1 MALSTQTAPLPAS
14 FTVPCNA
21 IYTENDDAA
30 FLASKVRSSKRRSKA
45 SLSTASARTWAP
57 EKLQI
62 FLLQGHFLS
71 STEKFSD
78 IEERRNFRIDLSP
91 SPACPP
97 WAWRACLANLGTDT
111 GVVPFLTWAKL
122 GRKKA
127 AEKLENT
134 PLWPKLSPF
143 LLRSLDYSFSVSL
156 SRLGCLFL
164 FFAVSESR
172 LCNPMPY
179 GAKKC
184 V

>member
-1 MALSTQTAPLPAS
+1 MLSLVCIPTVASCTCTWIWCEKNGSLSTQTALPAS

-78 IEERRNFRIDLSP
+78 IEERRKLSHRSSLPSLSP
-91 SPACPP
+91 LSLTCLLSQFGYRYRRSTSPLSYVGKIGEKKSCWKVGKYSTLACF
-97 WAWRACLANLGTDT
+97 R
-111 GVVPFLTWAKL
+111 PF
-122 GRKKA
+122 
-127 AEKLENT
+127 
-134 PLWPKLSPF
+134 
-143 LLRSLDYSFSVSL
+143 
-156 SRLGCLFL
+156 C
-164 FFAVSESR
+164 
-172 LCNPMPY
+172 
-179 GAKKC
+179 
-184 V
+184 